1 MEINCK
7 NINFH
12 KIARIDVMFY
22 DTNIRTRRLVN
33 FYNNTVNVFEF
44 SSLFSSD
51 SDCDGNDIYNTF
63 PIPFQ
68 HSSAFVDL
76 DADCL
81 NDVVIMSSRNGLSF
95 IEIWRGRLV
104 NNSMNFCLNINSV
117 YSKDN
122 SLGLFTISDINRD
135 GMLDISFPIIGTS
148 KILIAFNKKDLIFK
162 WADDYCSDAKESWG
176 SISPQIFDQFSLNPS
191 NSSVRT

>member
-1 MEINCK
+1 
-7 NINFH
+7 
-12 KIARIDVMFY
+12 MFY
-22 DTNIRTRRLVN
+22 DTNIRRRRLVN
-33 FYNNTVNVFEF
+33 FYNSTVNVLEF

-81 NDVVIMSSRNGLSF
+81 NDLVIMSSRNGLSF
-95 IEIWRGRLV
+95 IEIWRGRLI
-104 NNSMNFCLNINSV
+104 NNSMNFCLNKNSV

-162 WADDYCSDAKESWG
+162 WADDYCSDAKESRG
-176 SISPQIFDQFSLNPS
+176 SISPQIFDQFILNPS
-191 NSSVRT
+191 NSSVST